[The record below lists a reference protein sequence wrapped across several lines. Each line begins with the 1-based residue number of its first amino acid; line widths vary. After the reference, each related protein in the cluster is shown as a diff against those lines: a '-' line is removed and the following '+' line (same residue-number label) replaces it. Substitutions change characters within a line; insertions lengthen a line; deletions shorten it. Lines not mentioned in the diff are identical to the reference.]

1 MLIKKA
7 IGNRTNN
14 FNKLNEAAIINS
26 NDNVGSGTYPLVLI
40 VDDIPF
46 NIVAIQAML
55 ESYNIASDS
64 VASGAES
71 VEFVKTRL

>member
-1 MLIKKA
+1 M
-7 IGNRTNN
+7 
-14 FNKLNEAAIINS
+14 INS
-26 NDNVGSGTYPLVLI
+26 NHAVGSKIYPKVLI

-64 VASGAES
+64 AASGTES
-71 VEFVKTRL
+71 IDLVKTQLLDM